1 MENLKRLPVI
11 CSMGGLNSGG
21 RTSGNISYKRLVYEN
36 LSNEEKK
43 QVLKDLIS
51 LSEEKKTEKEIL
63 SGTLIRQI
71 DDFLDPKGLMTK
83 QIGVNAGAKLPDFY
97 EIDNLYNSKQHPRG
111 IKMTVFGVN
120 DALNNLGINWR
131 EDIQPL
137 LDPNRVAVF
146 AGPAIGQLDEKG
158 LGGLMQSRLQ
168 EKRAS
173 SKHLSMSLIEMS
185 ADFINAYILGSVGKS
200 GQVAGACATFFY
212 NLNAATTLIKSNE
225 VDFAVIGSAEAPINP
240 EVTDGFFATTGI
252 ADDKKILAMQERH
265 GEPFDKVDF
274 SKACRPFGDNCG
286 LVLGESSQF
295 AIVTSLEFAI
305 EIGAEI
311 LCAVPNVFIN
321 SDGIKK
327 SISSPGIGNY
337 LTMGQ
342 AFKKYLKDH
351 EKPKL
356 SCVIAHGTGTFQNRS
371 TESDVLSKC
380 ATSMG
385 MKDLRVTG
393 LKGYLGHTMG
403 PAGGDQLACSL
414 GIFDHGIIPGLNST
428 PKLADD
434 VITKNLNFCM
444 KHEEIDTSELDA
456 FFLNAKGFGGNNATT
471 SIYKSDFVTKILPK
485 LFSKSKLTAYE
496 AALEK
501 TRENKLVYNSNCL
514 EGNFNLIYRANEEI
528 LNPETDLE
536 MTSEAIKLKD
546 YPDIKLSL
554 IHI

>member
-21 RTSGNISYKRLVYEN
+21 RTSGNISYKRLVYDN

-83 QIGVNAGAKLPDFY
+83 HIGVNAGAKLPDFY

-120 DALNNLGINWR
+120 DALYNLGINWR

-428 PKLADD
+428 PKLAND

-471 SIYKSDFVTKILPK
+471 SIYKSDFVTKILPN
-485 LFSKSKLTAYE
+485 LFSKSKLNAYE
-496 AALEK
+496 TALEK

-514 EGNFNLIYRANEEI
+514 EGNFNLTYRANEEI

-546 YPDIKLSL
+546 YPDIK
-554 IHI
+554 I

>member
-21 RTSGNISYKRLVYEN
+21 RTSVNISYKRLFYDN

-120 DALNNLGINWR
+120 DALYNLGINWR

-428 PKLADD
+428 PKLAND

-546 YPDIKLSL
+546 YPDIK
-554 IHI
+554 I

>member
-43 QVLKDLIS
+43 EVLKDLIS

-120 DALNNLGINWR
+120 DALYNLGINWR
-131 EDIQPL
+131 EDIQPI

-546 YPDIKLSL
+546 YPDIK
-554 IHI
+554 I

>member
-21 RTSGNISYKRLVYEN
+21 RTSGNISYSRLVYEN

-43 QVLKDLIS
+43 EVLKDLIS

-120 DALNNLGINWR
+120 DALYNLGINWR

-546 YPDIKLSL
+546 YPDIK
-554 IHI
+554 I

>member
-120 DALNNLGINWR
+120 DALYNLGINWR

-428 PKLADD
+428 PKLAND

-471 SIYKSDFVTKILPK
+471 SIYKSDFVTKILPN
-485 LFSKSKLTAYE
+485 LFSKSKLNAYE
-496 AALEK
+496 TALEK

-546 YPDIKLSL
+546 YPDIK
-554 IHI
+554 I

>member
-21 RTSGNISYKRLVYEN
+21 RTSGNISYKRLVYDN

-428 PKLADD
+428 PKLAND

-514 EGNFNLIYRANEEI
+514 EGNFNLIYRANEGI

-546 YPDIKLSL
+546 YPDIK
-554 IHI
+554 I

>member
-21 RTSGNISYKRLVYEN
+21 RTSGNISYSRLVYEN

-43 QVLKDLIS
+43 EVLKDLIS

-120 DALNNLGINWR
+120 DALYNLGINWR

-311 LCAVPNVFIN
+311 LCAVPNVYIN

-342 AFKKYLKDH
+342 AFKRYLKDH

-380 ATSMG
+380 ATSLE
-385 MKDLRVTG
+385 MKNLKVTG

-414 GIFDHGIIPGLNST
+414 GIFDRGIIPGLNST

-434 VITKNLNFCM
+434 VITNNLNFCM
-444 KHEEIDTSELDA
+444 ENEEIDTSDLDA

-471 SIYKSDFVTKILPK
+471 SIYKSNFVTKMLPK
-485 LFSKSKLTAYE
+485 LFSKSKLTSYE

-546 YPDIKLSL
+546 YPEIKL
-554 IHI
+554 

>member
-21 RTSGNISYKRLVYEN
+21 RTSGNISYSRLVYEN

-43 QVLKDLIS
+43 EVLKDLIS

-120 DALNNLGINWR
+120 DALYNLGINWR

-342 AFKKYLKDH
+342 AFKRYLKDH

-380 ATSMG
+380 ATSLE
-385 MKDLRVTG
+385 MKNLKVTG

-414 GIFDHGIIPGLNST
+414 GIFDRGIIPGLIST

-434 VITKNLNFCM
+434 VITNNLNFCM
-444 KHEEIDTSELDA
+444 ENEEIDTSDLDA

-471 SIYKSDFVTKILPK
+471 SIYKSNFVTKMLPK
-485 LFSKSKLTAYE
+485 LFSKSRLTSYE

-546 YPDIKLSL
+546 YPEIKL
-554 IHI
+554 

>member
-21 RTSGNISYKRLVYEN
+21 RTSGNISYKRLVYDN

-496 AALEK
+496 TALEK

-546 YPDIKLSL
+546 YPDIK
-554 IHI
+554 I

>member
-21 RTSGNISYKRLVYEN
+21 RTSGNISYSRLVYEN

-43 QVLKDLIS
+43 EVLKDLIS

-120 DALNNLGINWR
+120 DALYNLGINWR

-434 VITKNLNFCM
+434 VITNNLNFCM
-444 KHEEIDTSELDA
+444 ENEEIDTSDLDA

-496 AALEK
+496 AGLEK

-546 YPDIKLSL
+546 YPEIKL
-554 IHI
+554 

>member
-21 RTSGNISYKRLVYEN
+21 RTSGNMSYKRLVYEN

-43 QVLKDLIS
+43 QILKDLIS

-83 QIGVNAGAKLPDFY
+83 QIGVNAGAKLPDYY

-120 DALNNLGINWR
+120 DALYNLGINWR

-471 SIYKSDFVTKILPK
+471 SIYKSDFVTKILPN
-485 LFSKSKLTAYE
+485 LFSKSKLNAYE
-496 AALEK
+496 TALEK

-546 YPDIKLSL
+546 YPDIK
-554 IHI
+554 I

>member
-21 RTSGNISYKRLVYEN
+21 RTSGNISYSRLVYEN

-43 QVLKDLIS
+43 EVLKDLIS

-120 DALNNLGINWR
+120 DALYNLGINWR

-342 AFKKYLKDH
+342 AFKRYLKDH

-385 MKDLRVTG
+385 MKNLKVTG

-414 GIFDHGIIPGLNST
+414 GIFDRGIIPGLNST

-434 VITKNLNFCM
+434 VITNNLHFCM
-444 KHEEIDTSELDA
+444 ENEEINTSDLDA
-456 FFLNAKGFGGNNATT
+456 FFLNAKGFGGNNATA
-471 SIYKSDFVTKILPK
+471 SIYKSNFVTKMLPK
-485 LFSKSKLTAYE
+485 LFSKSKLTSYE

-546 YPDIKLSL
+546 YPEIKL
-554 IHI
+554 

>member
-21 RTSGNISYKRLVYEN
+21 RTSGDISYKRLVYEN

-43 QVLKDLIS
+43 EVLKDLIS

-120 DALNNLGINWR
+120 DALYNLGINWR

-265 GEPFDKVDF
+265 GEPFNKVDF

-342 AFKKYLKDH
+342 AFKRYLKDH

-380 ATSMG
+380 ATSLG
-385 MKDLRVTG
+385 MKNLKVTG

-414 GIFDHGIIPGLNST
+414 GIFDRGIIPGLNST

-434 VITKNLNFCM
+434 VITNNLNFCM
-444 KHEEIDTSELDA
+444 ENEEIDTSDLDA

-471 SIYKSDFVTKILPK
+471 SIYKSNFVTKMLPK
-485 LFSKSKLTAYE
+485 LFSKSKLTSYE
-496 AALEK
+496 AALDK
-501 TRENKLVYNSNCL
+501 TRENKLLYNSNCL

-546 YPDIKLSL
+546 YPEIKL
-554 IHI
+554 

>member
-21 RTSGNISYKRLVYEN
+21 RTSGNISYSRLVYEN

-43 QVLKDLIS
+43 EVLKDLIS

-120 DALNNLGINWR
+120 DALYNLGINWR

-342 AFKKYLKDH
+342 AFKRYLKDH

-385 MKDLRVTG
+385 MKNLKVTG

-414 GIFDHGIIPGLNST
+414 GIFDRGIIPGLNST

-434 VITKNLNFCM
+434 VITNNLHFCM
-444 KHEEIDTSELDA
+444 ENEEINTSDLDA
-456 FFLNAKGFGGNNATT
+456 FFLNAKGFGGNNATA
-471 SIYKSDFVTKILPK
+471 SIYKSNFVTKMLPK
-485 LFSKSKLTAYE
+485 LFSKSKLTSYE

-501 TRENKLVYNSNCL
+501 TRKNKLVYNSNCL

-546 YPDIKLSL
+546 YPEIKL
-554 IHI
+554 

>member
-43 QVLKDLIS
+43 EVLKDLIS

-120 DALNNLGINWR
+120 DALYNLGINWR

-311 LCAVPNVFIN
+311 LCAVPNVYIN

-371 TESDVLSKC
+371 TESDVLSRC
-380 ATSMG
+380 ATSLEI
-385 MKDLRVTG
+385 KNLKVTG

-414 GIFDHGIIPGLNST
+414 GIFDRGIIPGLNST

-434 VITKNLNFCM
+434 VITNNLNFCM
-444 KHEEIDTSELDA
+444 ENEEIDTSELDA

-471 SIYKSDFVTKILPK
+471 SIYKSNFVKKMLPK
-485 LFSKSKLTAYE
+485 LFSKSKLTSYE

-501 TRENKLVYNSNCL
+501 TRENKLLYNSNCL

-546 YPDIKLSL
+546 YPEIKL
-554 IHI
+554 

>member
-21 RTSGNISYKRLVYEN
+21 RTSGNISYSRLVYEN

-43 QVLKDLIS
+43 EVLKDLIS

-120 DALNNLGINWR
+120 DALYNLGINWR

-342 AFKKYLKDH
+342 AFKRYLKDH

-385 MKDLRVTG
+385 MKNLKVTG

-414 GIFDHGIIPGLNST
+414 GIFDRGIIPGLNST

-434 VITKNLNFCM
+434 VITNNLNFCM
-444 KHEEIDTSELDA
+444 ENEEIDTSDLDA

-471 SIYKSDFVTKILPK
+471 SIYKSNFVTKMLPK
-485 LFSKSKLTAYE
+485 LFSKSKLTSYE

-546 YPDIKLSL
+546 YPEIK
-554 IHI
+554 I

>member
-43 QVLKDLIS
+43 QILKDLIS

-471 SIYKSDFVTKILPK
+471 SIYKSDFVTKILPN
-485 LFSKSKLTAYE
+485 LFSKSKLNAYE
-496 AALEK
+496 TALEK

-546 YPDIKLSL
+546 YPDIK
-554 IHI
+554 I

>member
-21 RTSGNISYKRLVYEN
+21 RTSGNISYSRLVYEN

-43 QVLKDLIS
+43 EVLKDLIS

-83 QIGVNAGAKLPDFY
+83 QMGVNAGAKLPDFY

-120 DALNNLGINWR
+120 DALYNLGINWR

-342 AFKKYLKDH
+342 AFKRYLKDH

-380 ATSMG
+380 ATSLE
-385 MKDLRVTG
+385 MKNLKVTG

-414 GIFDHGIIPGLNST
+414 GIFDRGIIPGLIST

-434 VITKNLNFCM
+434 VITNNLNFCM
-444 KHEEIDTSELDA
+444 ENEEIDTSDLDA

-471 SIYKSDFVTKILPK
+471 SIYKSNFVTKMLPK
-485 LFSKSKLTAYE
+485 LFSKSKLTSYE

-546 YPDIKLSL
+546 YPEIKL
-554 IHI
+554 

>member
-212 NLNAATTLIKSNE
+212 NLNAATTLIKANE

-471 SIYKSDFVTKILPK
+471 SIYKSDFVTKILPN
-485 LFSKSKLTAYE
+485 LFSKSKLNAYE
-496 AALEK
+496 TALEK
-501 TRENKLVYNSNCL
+501 TRENKIVYNSNCL

-546 YPDIKLSL
+546 YPDIK
-554 IHI
+554 I

>member
-21 RTSGNISYKRLVYEN
+21 RTSGNISYRRLVYEN

-43 QVLKDLIS
+43 EVLKDLIS

-120 DALNNLGINWR
+120 DALYNLGINWR

-342 AFKKYLKDH
+342 AFKRYLKDH

-380 ATSMG
+380 ATSLG
-385 MKDLRVTG
+385 MKNLKVTG

-414 GIFDHGIIPGLNST
+414 GIFDRGIIPGLNST

-434 VITKNLNFCM
+434 VITNNLNFCM
-444 KHEEIDTSELDA
+444 ENEEIDTSDLDA

-471 SIYKSDFVTKILPK
+471 SIYKSNFVTKMLPK
-485 LFSKSKLTAYE
+485 LFSKSKLTSYE

-546 YPDIKLSL
+546 YPEIKL
-554 IHI
+554 

>member
-21 RTSGNISYKRLVYEN
+21 RTSGNISYSRLVYEN

-43 QVLKDLIS
+43 EVLKDLIS

-120 DALNNLGINWR
+120 DALYNLGINWR

-342 AFKKYLKDH
+342 AFKRYLKDH

-385 MKDLRVTG
+385 MKNLKVTG

-414 GIFDHGIIPGLNST
+414 GIFDRGIIPGLNST

-434 VITKNLNFCM
+434 VITNNLHFCM
-444 KHEEIDTSELDA
+444 ENEEIDTSDLDA

-471 SIYKSDFVTKILPK
+471 SIYKSNFVTKMLPK
-485 LFSKSKLTAYE
+485 LFSKSKLTSYE

-546 YPDIKLSL
+546 YPEIKL
-554 IHI
+554 

>member
-43 QVLKDLIS
+43 EVLKDLIS

-120 DALNNLGINWR
+120 DALYNLGINWR

-385 MKDLRVTG
+385 MKNLKVTG

-414 GIFDHGIIPGLNST
+414 GIFDRGIIPGLNST

-434 VITKNLNFCM
+434 VITNNLNFCM
-444 KHEEIDTSELDA
+444 ENEEIDTSDLDA

-471 SIYKSDFVTKILPK
+471 SIYKSNFVTKMLPK
-485 LFSKSKLTAYE
+485 LFSKSKLTSYE

-546 YPDIKLSL
+546 YPEIKL
-554 IHI
+554 

>member
-21 RTSGNISYKRLVYEN
+21 RTSGNISYSRLVYEN

-43 QVLKDLIS
+43 EVLKDLIS

-120 DALNNLGINWR
+120 DALYNLGIDWR

-342 AFKKYLKDH
+342 AFKRYLKDH

-380 ATSMG
+380 ATSLE
-385 MKDLRVTG
+385 MKNLKVTG

-414 GIFDHGIIPGLNST
+414 GIFDRGIIPGLNST

-434 VITKNLNFCM
+434 VITNNLNFCM
-444 KHEEIDTSELDA
+444 ENEEIDTSDLDA

-471 SIYKSDFVTKILPK
+471 SIYKSNFVTKMLPK
-485 LFSKSKLTAYE
+485 LFSKSKLTSYE

-546 YPDIKLSL
+546 YPEIKL
-554 IHI
+554 

>member
-21 RTSGNISYKRLVYEN
+21 RTSGNISYSRLVYEN

-43 QVLKDLIS
+43 EVLKDLIS

-120 DALNNLGINWR
+120 DALYNLGINWR

-342 AFKKYLKDH
+342 AFKRYLKDH

-385 MKDLRVTG
+385 MKNLKVTG

-414 GIFDHGIIPGLNST
+414 GIFDRGIIPGLNST

-434 VITKNLNFCM
+434 VITNNLNFCM
-444 KHEEIDTSELDA
+444 ENEEIDTSDLDA

-471 SIYKSDFVTKILPK
+471 SIYKSNFVTKMLPK
-485 LFSKSKLTAYE
+485 LFSKSKLTSYE

-546 YPDIKLSL
+546 YPEIKL
-554 IHI
+554 

>member
-43 QVLKDLIS
+43 QILKDLIS

-120 DALNNLGINWR
+120 DALYNLGINWR

-471 SIYKSDFVTKILPK
+471 SIYKSDFVTKILPN
-485 LFSKSKLTAYE
+485 LFSKSKLNAYE
-496 AALEK
+496 TALEK

-546 YPDIKLSL
+546 YPDIK
-554 IHI
+554 I

>member
-21 RTSGNISYKRLVYEN
+21 RTSGNMSYSRLVYEN

-43 QVLKDLIS
+43 EVLKDLIS

-120 DALNNLGINWR
+120 DALYNLGINWR

-342 AFKKYLKDH
+342 AFKRYLKDH

-385 MKDLRVTG
+385 MKNLKVTG

-414 GIFDHGIIPGLNST
+414 GIFDRGIIPGLNST

-434 VITKNLNFCM
+434 VITNNLNFCM
-444 KHEEIDTSELDA
+444 ENEEIDTSDLDA

-471 SIYKSDFVTKILPK
+471 SIYKSNFVTKMLPK
-485 LFSKSKLTAYE
+485 LFSKSKLTSYE

-546 YPDIKLSL
+546 YPEIKL
-554 IHI
+554 

>member
-21 RTSGNISYKRLVYEN
+21 RTSGNISYSRLVYEN

-43 QVLKDLIS
+43 EVLKDLIS

-120 DALNNLGINWR
+120 DALYNLGINWR

-342 AFKKYLKDH
+342 AFKRYLKDH

-380 ATSMG
+380 ATSLE
-385 MKDLRVTG
+385 MKNLKVTG

-414 GIFDHGIIPGLNST
+414 GIFDRGIIPGLIST

-434 VITKNLNFCM
+434 VITNNLNFCM
-444 KHEEIDTSELDA
+444 ENEEIDTSDLDA

-471 SIYKSDFVTKILPK
+471 SIYKSNFVTKMLPK
-485 LFSKSKLTAYE
+485 LFSKSKLTSYE

-546 YPDIKLSL
+546 YPDIKL
-554 IHI
+554 

>member
-43 QVLKDLIS
+43 EVLKDLIS

-120 DALNNLGINWR
+120 DALYNLGINWR

-380 ATSMG
+380 ATSLG
-385 MKDLRVTG
+385 MKNLKVTG

-414 GIFDHGIIPGLNST
+414 GIFDRGIIPGLNST

-434 VITKNLNFCM
+434 VITNNLNFCM
-444 KHEEIDTSELDA
+444 ENEEIDTSDLDA

-471 SIYKSDFVTKILPK
+471 SIYKSNFVTKMLPK
-485 LFSKSKLTAYE
+485 LFSKSKLTSYE

-546 YPDIKLSL
+546 YPEIKL
-554 IHI
+554 

>member
-21 RTSGNISYKRLVYEN
+21 RTSGNISYMRLVYEN

-43 QVLKDLIS
+43 EVLKDLIS

-120 DALNNLGINWR
+120 DALYNLGINWR

-342 AFKKYLKDH
+342 AFKRYLKDH

-380 ATSMG
+380 ATSLG
-385 MKDLRVTG
+385 MKNLKVTG

-414 GIFDHGIIPGLNST
+414 GIFDRGIIPGLNST

-434 VITKNLNFCM
+434 VITNNLNFCM
-444 KHEEIDTSELDA
+444 ENEEIDTSDLDA

-471 SIYKSDFVTKILPK
+471 SIYKSNFVTKMLPK
-485 LFSKSKLTAYE
+485 LFSKSKLTSYE

-546 YPDIKLSL
+546 YPEIKL
-554 IHI
+554 

>member
-11 CSMGGLNSGG
+11 CSVGGLNSGG
-21 RTSGNISYKRLVYEN
+21 RTSGNISYKRLVYDN

-83 QIGVNAGAKLPDFY
+83 HIGVNAGAKLPDFY

-120 DALNNLGINWR
+120 DALYNLGINWR

-428 PKLADD
+428 PKLAND

-471 SIYKSDFVTKILPK
+471 SIYKSDFVTKILPN
-485 LFSKSKLTAYE
+485 LFSKSKLNAYE
-496 AALEK
+496 TALEK

-514 EGNFNLIYRANEEI
+514 EGNFNLTYRANEEI

-546 YPDIKLSL
+546 YPDIK
-554 IHI
+554 I

>member
-21 RTSGNISYKRLVYEN
+21 RTSGNISYSRLVYEN

-43 QVLKDLIS
+43 EVLKDLIS

-120 DALNNLGINWR
+120 DALYNLGINWR

-311 LCAVPNVFIN
+311 LCAVPKVFIN

-342 AFKKYLKDH
+342 AFKRYLKDH

-380 ATSMG
+380 ATSLE
-385 MKDLRVTG
+385 MKNLKVTG

-414 GIFDHGIIPGLNST
+414 GIFDRGIIPGLIST

-434 VITKNLNFCM
+434 VITNNLNFCM
-444 KHEEIDTSELDA
+444 ENEEIDTSDLDA

-471 SIYKSDFVTKILPK
+471 SIYKSNFVTKMLPK
-485 LFSKSKLTAYE
+485 LFSKSKLTSYE

-546 YPDIKLSL
+546 YPEIKL
-554 IHI
+554 

>member
-21 RTSGNISYKRLVYEN
+21 RTSGNISYSRLVYEN

-43 QVLKDLIS
+43 EVLKDLIS

-120 DALNNLGINWR
+120 DALYNLGINWR

-342 AFKKYLKDH
+342 AFKRYLKDH

-380 ATSMG
+380 ATSME
-385 MKDLRVTG
+385 MKNLKVTG

-414 GIFDHGIIPGLNST
+414 GIFDRGIIPGLIST

-434 VITKNLNFCM
+434 VITNNLNFCM
-444 KHEEIDTSELDA
+444 ENEEIDTSDLDA

-471 SIYKSDFVTKILPK
+471 SIYKSNFVTKMLPK
-485 LFSKSKLTAYE
+485 LFSKSKLTSYE

-546 YPDIKLSL
+546 YPEIKL
-554 IHI
+554 

>member
-21 RTSGNISYKRLVYEN
+21 RTSGNISYSRLVYEN

-43 QVLKDLIS
+43 EVLKDLIS

-120 DALNNLGINWR
+120 DALYNLGINWR

-252 ADDKKILAMQERH
+252 ADDKKILAMQEMH

-342 AFKKYLKDH
+342 AFKRYLKDH

-380 ATSMG
+380 ATSLE
-385 MKDLRVTG
+385 MKNLKVTG

-414 GIFDHGIIPGLNST
+414 GIFDRGIIPGLIST

-434 VITKNLNFCM
+434 VITNNLNFCM
-444 KHEEIDTSELDA
+444 ENEEIDTSDLDA

-471 SIYKSDFVTKILPK
+471 SIYKSNFVTKMLPK
-485 LFSKSKLTAYE
+485 LFSKSKLTSYE

-546 YPDIKLSL
+546 YPEIKL
-554 IHI
+554 

>member
-43 QVLKDLIS
+43 EVLKDLIS

-120 DALNNLGINWR
+120 DALYNLGINWR

-546 YPDIKLSL
+546 YPDIK
-554 IHI
+554 I

>member
-21 RTSGNISYKRLVYEN
+21 RTSGNISYSRLVYEN

-43 QVLKDLIS
+43 EVLKDLIS
-51 LSEEKKTEKEIL
+51 LSEKKKTEKEIL

-120 DALNNLGINWR
+120 DALYNLGINWR

-342 AFKKYLKDH
+342 AFKRYLKDH

-428 PKLADD
+428 PKLAAA

-546 YPDIKLSL
+546 YPEIKL
-554 IHI
+554 

>member
-120 DALNNLGINWR
+120 DALYNLGINWR

-471 SIYKSDFVTKILPK
+471 SIYKSDFVTKILPN
-485 LFSKSKLTAYE
+485 LFSKSKLNAYE
-496 AALEK
+496 TALEK

-546 YPDIKLSL
+546 YPDIK
-554 IHI
+554 I

>member
-11 CSMGGLNSGG
+11 CSIGGLNSGG
-21 RTSGNISYKRLVYEN
+21 RTSGNISYSRLVYEN

-43 QVLKDLIS
+43 EVLKDLIS

-120 DALNNLGINWR
+120 DALYNLGINWR

-342 AFKKYLKDH
+342 AFKRYLKDH

-380 ATSMG
+380 ATSLG
-385 MKDLRVTG
+385 MKNLKVTG

-414 GIFDHGIIPGLNST
+414 GIFDRGIIPGLNST

-434 VITKNLNFCM
+434 VITNNLNFCM
-444 KHEEIDTSELDA
+444 ENEEIDTSDLDA

-471 SIYKSDFVTKILPK
+471 SIYKSNFVTKMLPK
-485 LFSKSKLTAYE
+485 LFSKSKLTSYE

-546 YPDIKLSL
+546 YPEIKL
-554 IHI
+554 

>member
-311 LCAVPNVFIN
+311 LCAVPNVFIS
-321 SDGIKK
+321 SDGLKK

-428 PKLADD
+428 PKLAND

-471 SIYKSDFVTKILPK
+471 SIYKSDFVTKILPN
-485 LFSKSKLTAYE
+485 LFSKSKLNAYE
-496 AALEK
+496 TALEK

-546 YPDIKLSL
+546 YPDIK
-554 IHI
+554 I

>member
-173 SKHLSMSLIEMS
+173 SKHLSMSLIEIS

-295 AIVTSLEFAI
+295 SIVTSLEFAI

-471 SIYKSDFVTKILPK
+471 SIYKSDFVTKILPN
-485 LFSKSKLTAYE
+485 LFSKSKLNAYE
-496 AALEK
+496 TALEK
-501 TRENKLVYNSNCL
+501 TRENKLLYNSNCL

-546 YPDIKLSL
+546 YPEIKL
-554 IHI
+554 